1 MAQLKIYTGVLLL
14 LFAFTSCKNNAKNK
28 EQKSY
33 IDVTGYMNGQLKYFD
48 TVPFAFLKL
57 TRKDT
62 VFTDSQYI
70 RKEQVQQIVKQFL
83 VKEIEKGNFEE
94 NFEETT
100 FADATLQMVT
110 ITYSANNKKPGVE
123 RIDVY
128 VNPEEEKIRQ
138 LYMVRKKEQG
148 DSTVNQQLLWRHNK
162 SFTLITSVTNAAKQE
177 KTVTEKII
185 WDERED

>member
-70 RKEQVQQIVKQFL
+70 S
-83 VKEIEKGNFEE
+83 
-94 NFEETT
+94 T
-100 FADATLQMVT
+100 
-110 ITYSANNKKPGVE
+110 ANC
-123 RIDVY
+123 
-128 VNPEEEKIRQ
+128 
-138 LYMVRKKEQG
+138 
-148 DSTVNQQLLWRHNK
+148 
-162 SFTLITSVTNAAKQE
+162 
-177 KTVTEKII
+177 KTVPGK
-185 WDERED
+185 RN

>member
-1 MAQLKIYTGVLLL
+1 MTQLKIYTGALVL
-14 LFAFTSCKNNAKNK
+14 LFALTNCKSKQKNK
-28 EQKSY
+28 EPKNF
-33 IDVTGYMNGQLKYFD
+33 IDVTTYMNGQLRYFD

-70 RKEQVQQIVKQFL
+70 PKEQVKEIVKQFL

-100 FADATLQMVT
+100 FGDATLHTVT
-110 ITYSANNKKPGVE
+110 LTYNSTNKKSDVE

-128 VNPEEEKIRQ
+128 INPDEELIHQ
-138 LYMVRKKEQG
+138 VYMVRKKEQG
-148 DSTVNQQLLWRHNK
+148 DSVITQQLLWRHNK
-162 SFTLITSVTNAAKQE
+162 SFTLITSVINHQKEE
-177 KTVTEKII
+177 KIITEKVI